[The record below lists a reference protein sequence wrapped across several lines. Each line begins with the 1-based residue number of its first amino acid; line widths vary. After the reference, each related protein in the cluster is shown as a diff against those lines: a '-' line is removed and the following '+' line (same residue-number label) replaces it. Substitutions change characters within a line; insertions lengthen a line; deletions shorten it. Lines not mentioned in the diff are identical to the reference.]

1 MKDITVRCTALTR
14 RDSSRFAYT
23 DQGGGRYI
31 PGVVPRWSGKK
42 PAADGV
48 LGPDEPRSFEEVV
61 LPHLDA
67 AFKYARWL
75 TKNDADAEDVVQ
87 DASVRALR
95 FFSSLRGEDARAWL
109 FTIVRNTWYGRF
121 PRHAGSPVM
130 TVADEEADNR
140 ADASLDPE
148 AQLIQ
153 EQTVEEVRRALETL
167 PTDFREALVLRELE
181 GLSYKEIAVI
191 VGIPLGTV
199 MSRLAR
205 ARERLAGVVGHNRLS
220 GGDRGVP

>member
-1 MKDITVRCTALTR
+1 MIGQLAESSDWLTDTTVPHTQ
-14 RDSSRFAYT
+14 SREET
-23 DQGGGRYI
+23 M
-31 PGVVPRWSGKK
+31 PR
-42 PAADGV
+42 
-48 LGPDEPRSFEEVV
+48 RSFEEGV

-67 AFKYARWL
+67 AFNYARWL

-87 DASVRALR
+87 DASLRALR

-121 PRHAGSPVM
+121 RRRAGSPAL
-130 TVADEEADNR
+130 TVADEDADNR

-148 AQLIQ
+148 ARLIQ
-153 EQTVEEVRRALETL
+153 QQTIEEVRRALETL
-167 PTDFREALVLRELE
+167 PTDFREVLVLRELE
-181 GLSYKEIAVI
+181 GLSYKEIAAI

-205 ARERLAGVVGHNRLS
+205 ARERLSDLMTTTGVVPLAVDFKNRHFAKVA
-220 GGDRGVP
+220 G